1 MHYLEGGIERPK
13 FNSRVIYFCGAVKT
27 WLAAKII
34 RRFQGPP
41 VVVSVTFSSLPVGDT
56 IVCTLA
62 NVIFN
67 FVFGSILAF
76 SLIRL
81 TCSFATSILAF
92 AEHLVG

>member
-1 MHYLEGGIERPK
+1 VLTISIPEVG
-13 FNSRVIYFCGAVKT
+13 
-27 WLAAKII
+27 
-34 RRFQGPP
+34 
-41 VVVSVTFSSLPVGDT
+41 VVVSDVLKLPVGDT